1 MKEKQVYEGN
11 EIGRPSGDGAWVRSM
26 PLVFVFLWS
35 TGFIA
40 TKLGLPYAPPVTFL
54 VLRFAAVV
62 ALMLPIAFLFRAPW
76 PDSPKQVAH
85 IAVAGALL
93 HGGYLIGVF
102 GSIHLGMSAGLVA
115 LIVGLQPILTAFAAV
130 PLLGERVSRRQ
141 WLGLLLGL
149 GGVVLVVV
157 QKINLSGLSAPSI
170 SMALV
175 ALASITI
182 GTVYQKRYC
191 APFDLRSG
199 SVIQFVAAGLALLPF
214 GLALET
220 MRVEWTPEFVFALA
234 WLAVVLSIG
243 AISLLTLLIRR
254 GAATSVAS
262 LFYLTP
268 PTTAVM
274 AYFLFGETLT
284 GIALVGMLLAIA
296 GVALVVAAPQPR

>member
-1 MKEKQVYEGN
+1 MIAK
-11 EIGRPSGDGAWVRSM
+11 PAGDGAWVRSM

-35 TGFIA
+35 TGFVA

-54 VLRFAAVV
+54 VLRFALVV
-62 ALMLPIAFLFRAPW
+62 LLMLPITILFRAPW
-76 PDSPKQVAH
+76 PDSPRQVGH
-85 IAVAGALL
+85 IAIAGVLL
-93 HGGYLIGVF
+93 HGGYLGGVF
-102 GSIHLGMSAGLVA
+102 GSIHFGMSAGLTA

-149 GGVVLVVV
+149 GGVVLVVL
-157 QKINLSGLSAPSI
+157 QKISLSGLSALSI
-170 SMALV
+170 SMALI
-175 ALASITI
+175 ALLSITI
-182 GTVYQKRYC
+182 GTVYQKRFC

-220 MRVEWTPEFVFALA
+220 MRVEWTREFLIALA
-234 WLAVVLSIG
+234 WLALVLSIG

-254 GAATSVAS
+254 GAATTVAS

-296 GVALVVAAPQPR
+296 GVALVVSEPRPR

>member
-1 MKEKQVYEGN
+1 LQEKQSPGDGM
-11 EIGRPSGDGAWVRSM
+11 IAKPAGDGAWVRSM

-35 TGFIA
+35 TGFVA

-54 VLRFAAVV
+54 VLRFALVV
-62 ALMLPIAFLFRAPW
+62 LLMLPITILFRAPW
-76 PDSPKQVAH
+76 PDSPRQVGH
-85 IAVAGALL
+85 IAVAGVLL
-93 HGGYLIGVF
+93 HGGYLGGVF
-102 GSIHLGMSAGLVA
+102 GSIHFGMSAGLTA

-149 GGVVLVVV
+149 GGVVLVVL
-157 QKINLSGLSAPSI
+157 QKISLSGLSALSI
-170 SMALV
+170 SMALI
-175 ALASITI
+175 ALLSITI
-182 GTVYQKRYC
+182 GTVYQKRFC

-220 MRVEWTPEFVFALA
+220 MRVEWTREFLIALA
-234 WLAVVLSIG
+234 WLALVLSIG

-254 GAATSVAS
+254 GAATTVAS

-296 GVALVVAAPQPR
+296 GVALVVSEPRPR

>member
-1 MKEKQVYEGN
+1 MIAK
-11 EIGRPSGDGAWVRSM
+11 PAGDGAWVRSM

-54 VLRFAAVV
+54 ILRFAVV
-62 ALMLPIAFLFRAPW
+62 VVLMLPIAILFRAPW
-76 PDSPKQVAH
+76 PDSPRQVAH

-93 HGGYLIGVF
+93 HGGYLVGVF
-102 GSIHLGMSAGLVA
+102 GSIHFGMSAGLVA

-149 GGVVLVVV
+149 GGVALVVL
-157 QKINLSGLSAPSI
+157 QKISLSDLSALSI
-170 SMALV
+170 SMALI
-175 ALASITI
+175 ALVSITI
-182 GTVYQKRYC
+182 GTVYQKRFC
-191 APFDLRSG
+191 LPFDLRSG

-214 GLALET
+214 GLVLET

-234 WLAVVLSIG
+234 WLALVLSIG

-274 AYFLFGETLT
+274 AYFLFGEMLT
-284 GIALVGMLLAIA
+284 GLALAGMLLAIA
-296 GVALVVAAPQPR
+296 GVALVVAQPRPR

>member
-1 MKEKQVYEGN
+1 MQEKQNNDGGVIGN
-11 EIGRPSGDGAWVRSM
+11 AAGDSVWVRSM

-35 TGFIA
+35 TGFVGA
-40 TKLGLPYAPPVTFL
+40 KLGLPHAPPVTFL
-54 VLRFAAVV
+54 VLRFALVV
-62 ALMLPIAFLFRAPW
+62 VLMLPIAILFRAPW
-76 PDSPKQVAH
+76 PDSPRQVGH
-85 IAVAGALL
+85 IAIAGVLL
-93 HGGYLIGVF
+93 HGGYLGGVF
-102 GSIHLGMSAGLVA
+102 GSIHFGMSAGLTA

-149 GGVVLVVV
+149 GGVVLVVL
-157 QKINLSGLSAPSI
+157 QKISLSGLSALSI
-170 SMALV
+170 SMALI
-175 ALASITI
+175 ALLSITI
-182 GTVYQKRYC
+182 GTVYQKRFC

-220 MRVEWTPEFVFALA
+220 MRVEWTREFLIALA
-234 WLAVVLSIG
+234 WLALVLSIG

-254 GAATSVAS
+254 GAATTVAS

-296 GVALVVAAPQPR
+296 GVALVVSEPRPR

>member
-1 MKEKQVYEGN
+1 MIVKAAGA
-11 EIGRPSGDGAWVRSM
+11 GAWVRSM

-54 VLRFAAVV
+54 LLRFALVV
-62 ALMLPIAFLFRAPW
+62 VLMLPIAILFRAPW
-76 PDSPKQVAH
+76 PNSPRQVAH
-85 IAVAGALL
+85 IAVAGVLL
-93 HGGYLIGVF
+93 HGGYLGGVF
-102 GSIHLGMSAGLVA
+102 GSIHFGMAAGLTA

-149 GGVVLVVV
+149 VGVALVVL
-157 QKINLSGLSAPSI
+157 QKINLSGLSALSI
-170 SMALV
+170 SMALL
-175 ALASITI
+175 ALVSITI
-182 GTVYQKRYC
+182 GTVYQKRFC
-191 APFDLRSG
+191 TPFDLRSG

-220 MRVEWTPEFVFALA
+220 MRVEWTSEFVFALA

-254 GAATSVAS
+254 GAATTVAS

-284 GIALVGMLLAIA
+284 GLALVGMLLAIA
-296 GVALVVAAPQPR
+296 GVALVVAEPRPR

>member
-1 MKEKQVYEGN
+1 MQEKQNNDGGVIGN
-11 EIGRPSGDGAWVRSM
+11 AAGDSVWVRSM

-35 TGFIA
+35 TGFVGA
-40 TKLGLPYAPPVTFL
+40 KLGLPHAPPVTFL
-54 VLRFAAVV
+54 VLRFALVV
-62 ALMLPIAFLFRAPW
+62 VLMLPIAILFRAPW
-76 PDSPKQVAH
+76 PNSPQQVAH
-85 IAVAGALL
+85 IAVAGVWL
-93 HGGYLIGVF
+93 HGGYLVGVF
-102 GSIHLGMSAGLVA
+102 GSIHFGMSAGLVA

-149 GGVVLVVV
+149 GGVVLVVL
-157 QKINLSGLSAPSI
+157 QKISLSGLSALSI
-170 SMALV
+170 SMALI
-175 ALASITI
+175 ALLSITI
-182 GTVYQKRYC
+182 GTVYQKRFC

-220 MRVEWTPEFVFALA
+220 MRVAWTREFLFALA
-234 WLAVVLSIG
+234 WLALVLSIG

-254 GAATSVAS
+254 GAATTVAS

-296 GVALVVAAPQPR
+296 GVALVVSEPRPR

>member
-1 MKEKQVYEGN
+1 MQEKQSYDGGL
-11 EIGRPSGDGAWVRSM
+11 IAKPAGDGTWVRSM
-26 PLVFVFLWS
+26 PFVFVFLWS

-54 VLRFAAVV
+54 ILRFVLVV
-62 ALMLPIAFLFRAPW
+62 ALMLPIAILCRAPW
-76 PDSPKQVAH
+76 PNSPQQVAH
-85 IAVAGALL
+85 IAVAGVLL
-93 HGGYLIGVF
+93 HGGYLGGVF
-102 GSIHLGMSAGLVA
+102 GSIHFGMSAGLTA

-130 PLLGERVSRRQ
+130 PLLGEHVSRRQ

-149 GGVVLVVV
+149 VGVALVVL
-157 QKINLSGLSAPSI
+157 QKINLSGLSALSI
-170 SMALV
+170 SMALI
-175 ALASITI
+175 ALVSITI
-182 GTVYQKRYC
+182 GTVYQKRFC

-234 WLAVVLSIG
+234 WLALVLSIG

-254 GAATSVAS
+254 GAATTLAS
-262 LFYLTP
+262 LFYLVP

-274 AYFLFGETLT
+274 AYFLFAETLT
-284 GIALVGMLLAIA
+284 GIALAGMLLAIA
-296 GVALVVAAPQPR
+296 GVALVVVAPRPR

>member
-1 MKEKQVYEGN
+1 MQEKQNPGD
-11 EIGRPSGDGAWVRSM
+11 GRIAKPAGDGAWVRSM

-35 TGFIA
+35 TGFVA

-54 VLRFAAVV
+54 LLRFALVV
-62 ALMLPIAFLFRAPW
+62 ILMLPIAILFRAPW
-76 PDSPKQVAH
+76 PDSPGQVAH
-85 IAVAGALL
+85 IAVAGVLL
-93 HGGYLIGVF
+93 HGGYLVGVF

-115 LIVGLQPILTAFAAV
+115 LIVGLQPILTAFAAA

-149 GGVVLVVV
+149 GGVALVVL
-157 QKINLSGLSAPSI
+157 QKISLSGLSAPSI

-175 ALASITI
+175 ALVSITI
-182 GTVYQKRYC
+182 GTVYQKRFC

-234 WLAVVLSIG
+234 WLALVLSIG

-254 GAATSVAS
+254 GAATAVAS

-284 GIALVGMLLAIA
+284 GIALAGMLLAIA
-296 GVALVVAAPQPR
+296 GVALVVTEPRPR

>member
-1 MKEKQVYEGN
+1 VAAEPA
-11 EIGRPSGDGAWVRSM
+11 RASAWVQSM

-35 TGFIA
+35 TGFIGA
-40 TKLGLPYAPPVTFL
+40 KLGMPYAPPITFL
-54 VLRFAAVV
+54 ILRFTAVIV
-62 ALMLPIAFLFRAPW
+62 LMLPIAILFRAPW
-76 PDSPKQVAH
+76 PNSPRQVAH

-93 HGGYLIGVF
+93 HGGYLGGVF
-102 GSIHLGMSAGLVA
+102 AAIHFGMSAGLVA
-115 LIVGLQPILTAFAAV
+115 LMVGLQPILTAFAAA
-130 PLLGERVSRRQ
+130 PLLGEEVSRRQ

-149 GGVVLVVV
+149 GGVALVVL
-157 QKINLSGLSAPSI
+157 QKINLSGLSALSI
-170 SMALV
+170 SMALIAMV
-175 ALASITI
+175 SITI

-214 GLALET
+214 GLAFET
-220 MRVEWTPEFVFALA
+220 MRADWAPEFVFALA
-234 WLAVVLSIG
+234 WLALVLSIG

-254 GAATSVAS
+254 GAATTVAS

-284 GIALVGMLLAIA
+284 GTALAGMLLAIA
-296 GVALVVAAPQPR
+296 GVALVVTVPR